1 MWISS
6 EVELKKYF
14 AQVTEEMHDLKYK
27 NFYSSTQY
35 GMTALE
41 VVQTHWMTVTETS
54 RWKKLHSVFNLS
66 PYSLQSPVSQ
76 SGTWGTS
83 ASNLPEARDKN
94 KSCEITMF
102 L

>member
-1 MWISS
+1 MSS
-6 EVELKKYF
+6 EAVLKKYF
-14 AQVTEEMHDLKYK
+14 AQVTEEIYDLKCR
-27 NFYSSTQY
+27 NFYNSTQY

-41 VVQTHWMTVTETS
+41 VVQTHWLNDS
-54 RWKKLHSVFNLS
+54 HRDSSWKKLHSVFGLS
-66 PYSLQSPVSQ
+66 SYSLQSPVSQ

-83 ASNLPEARDKN
+83 ASNLPEAHDKN